1 MPHDDLNHL
10 LDSEPELENMG
21 TTFTGIFITP
31 DVWYAAHIGDSRIY
45 LFRPAEKKL
54 WHTWDHSLVG
64 ELMRTHE
71 ITVEGGRFH
80 PMSNRIAKALIAQKD
95 GKPVNASIVKLDN
108 LQAGDV
114 LLLCSDG
121 VIESWGDLEFV
132 KLFSDTSLTFEQ
144 KCEKLRAQCDANSKD
159 NNTAIVA
166 EIEAQDAFNYGND
179 DELDW
184 TTFADVEADY
194 NKYMKENS
202 DEEETK
208 PEPKPEPKPEIKPEP
223 EPQPKPMPKPACAPK
238 HKCRRCKMVIIII
251 AMVALV
257 FACYFFI
264 YNEEQ
269 AEETNNMPALNIE
282 HKEVAPAVENTDE
295 TVVLEGVE
303 TEENAEN
310 AAEETSGEENS
321 DKTE

>member
-1 MPHDDLNHL
+1 
-10 LDSEPELENMG
+10 
-21 TTFTGIFITP
+21 
-31 DVWYAAHIGDSRIY
+31 
-45 LFRPAEKKL
+45 
-54 WHTWDHSLVG
+54 
-64 ELMRTHE
+64 
-71 ITVEGGRFH
+71 
-80 PMSNRIAKALIAQKD
+80 
-95 GKPVNASIVKLDN
+95 
-108 LQAGDV
+108 
-114 LLLCSDG
+114 
-121 VIESWGDLEFV
+121 
-132 KLFSDTSLTFEQ
+132 
-144 KCEKLRAQCDANSKD
+144 
-159 NNTAIVA
+159 
-166 EIEAQDAFNYGND
+166 
-179 DELDW
+179 
-184 TTFADVEADY
+184 
-194 NKYMKENS
+194 MKENS

-208 PEPKPEPKPEIKPEP
+208 PEPKPEIKPEP
-223 EPQPKPMPKPACAPK
+223 EPQPKQMPKPACAPK